1 MQLGLVRII
10 NEKYNRMNKVSE
22 QRMKLRIE
30 YSRETDLVFS
40 DNIPAYSDWMEKK
53 LALSQDAVIG
63 SYAIVRWYDN
73 NNEDVV
79 CTTKEVAED
88 YVKKYNALSGKEKCF
103 VDTEIWLPL
112 KEA

>member
-1 MQLGLVRII
+1 MEDIKQKIVEII
-10 NEKYNRMNKVSE
+10 THTHKTPSE
-22 QRMKLRIE
+22 QADEIL
-30 YSRETDLVFS
+30 LLFS
-40 DNIPAYSDWMEKK
+40 
-53 LALSQDAVIG
+53 VIG

-88 YVKKYNALSGKEKCF
+88 YVKKYNTLSGKEKCF

-112 KEA
+112 REA

>member
-1 MQLGLVRII
+1 MTQKEKDSKISQIAKILGETYRTIGRKE
-10 NEKYNRMNKVSE
+10 NTDAA
-22 QRMKLRIE
+22 
-30 YSRETDLVFS
+30 REIVELFC
-40 DNIPAYSDWMEKK
+40 
-53 LALSQDAVIG
+53 QGAVIG